1 MKFVGQQ
8 LYVVFGPV
16 FDYDADG
23 LADTDFTTAR
33 LTALF
38 DNTSFTCCIE
48 IDIRVHYRNCFLPLG
63 PKLWKLYISLCTV
76 VLVL

>member
-33 LTALF
+33 LTALLG
-38 DNTSFTCCIE
+38 
-48 IDIRVHYRNCFLPLG
+48 CFAH
-63 PKLWKLYISLCTV
+63 
-76 VLVL
+76 VLHTA